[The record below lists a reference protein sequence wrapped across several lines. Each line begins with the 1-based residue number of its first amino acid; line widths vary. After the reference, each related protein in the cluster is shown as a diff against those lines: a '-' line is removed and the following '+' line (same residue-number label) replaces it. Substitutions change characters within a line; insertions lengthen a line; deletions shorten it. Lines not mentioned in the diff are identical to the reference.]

1 MELCPSVLQYNQAEI
16 EGFSLNESSSSS
28 STKCCEP
35 IFSIA
40 EDANVAYVAYAAAAS
55 AYAADARV
63 VDSV

>member
-55 AYAADARV
+55 AYADARV

>member
-16 EGFSLNESSSSS
+16 EGFSLNESSSS